1 MIKADEHEYYA
12 AIQAKGRGVFAD
24 VVAERLGMEWGR
36 AESIL
41 EKWTRRGWWEWG
53 VSIRSGWLTDT
64 APQYL
69 PQK

>member
-12 AIQAKGRGVFAD
+12 AIQVKGRGVFAD
-24 VVAERLGMEWGR
+24 VVAERLGMEWNR
-36 AESIL
+36 AEYIL
-41 EKWTRRGWWEWG
+41 EKWSRRGWWEWG